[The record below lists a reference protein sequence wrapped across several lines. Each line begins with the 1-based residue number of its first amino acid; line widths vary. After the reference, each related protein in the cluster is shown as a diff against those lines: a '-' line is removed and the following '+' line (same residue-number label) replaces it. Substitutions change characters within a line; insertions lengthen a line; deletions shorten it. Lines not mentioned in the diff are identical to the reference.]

1 MRAPGQRAGLTRPAV
16 VQAAREVLDDGASF
30 SMRAVAGRL
39 GVAPNALYSH
49 VGGRDELLD
58 LVLDELLAALPAPA
72 TDAPRAGLVDLMT
85 ATHDLLLA
93 HPRLV
98 PHFVA
103 RQGSRGPNARRLGET
118 MRSCLVAAG
127 VVDRGAQDTAIR
139 VLVVHAIGNAALG
152 VAADG
157 APLPADTLRA
167 TYAAG
172 LAWLVDGALGS
183 ASAGHPH
190 PA

>member
-1 MRAPGQRAGLTRPAV
+1 MRTPGQRAGLSRPAV
-16 VQAAREVLDDGASF
+16 VTAARAVLDEGASF

-49 VGGRDELLD
+49 VDGRDGLLD
-58 LVLDELLAALPAPA
+58 LVLDDLLGALPEP
-72 TDAPRAGLVDLMT
+72 DGSPRAGLTALMT
-85 ATHDLLLA
+85 ATHDLLLD

-118 MRSCLVAAG
+118 MRACLAAAG
-127 VVDRGAQDTAIR
+127 VDDPVAQDTAIR

-172 LAWLVDGALGS
+172 LSWLVDGALGS
-183 ASAGHPH
+183 SS
-190 PA
+190 PAA

>member
-1 MRAPGQRAGLTRPAV
+1 MRTPGQRAGLSRPAV
-16 VQAAREVLDDGASF
+16 VTAARAVLDEGASF

-49 VGGRDELLD
+49 VDGRDGLLD
-58 LVLDELLAALPAPA
+58 AVLDDLLGALPSPA
-72 TDAPRAGLVDLMT
+72 NRDPRAGLVSLMT
-85 ATHDLLLA
+85 ATHDLLLD

-103 RQGSRGPNARRLGET
+103 RQGSRGPNATRLGET
-118 MRSCLVAAG
+118 MRACLAAAG
-127 VVDRGAQDTAIR
+127 VDDPAAQDTAIR

-172 LAWLVDGALGS
+172 LSWLVDGALGAVRS
-183 ASAGHPH
+183 R

>member
-1 MRAPGQRAGLTRPAV
+1 MT
-16 VQAAREVLDDGASF
+16 AARAVLDEGASF

-49 VGGRDELLD
+49 VDGRDGLLD
-58 LVLDELLAALPAPA
+58 AVLDDLLGALPSPA
-72 TDAPRAGLVDLMT
+72 NRDPRAGLVSLMT
-85 ATHDLLLA
+85 ATHDLLLD

-103 RQGSRGPNARRLGET
+103 RQGSRGPNATRLGET
-118 MRSCLVAAG
+118 MRACLAAAG
-127 VVDRGAQDTAIR
+127 VDDPAAQDTAIR

-172 LAWLVDGALGS
+172 LSWLVDGALGAVRS
-183 ASAGHPH
+183 R